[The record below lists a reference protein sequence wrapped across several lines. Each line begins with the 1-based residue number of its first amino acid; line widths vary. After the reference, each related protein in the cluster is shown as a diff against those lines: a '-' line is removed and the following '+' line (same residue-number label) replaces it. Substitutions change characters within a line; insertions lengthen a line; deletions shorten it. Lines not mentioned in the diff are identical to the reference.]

1 MILQSMKMAYTA
13 ILSNKLRS
21 FLTMLGIIIGVTSLV
36 VLVSL
41 VKGATNSVTEDIS
54 ESGKTMI
61 TVNILKDKGKPMTW
75 DEVEDLGKK
84 ESIQTVASVGNTSST
99 AKGRGKNKEIQIT
112 GTTPGY
118 FQIHNLKLSRGRTL
132 KRADLDNSTYSV
144 VLNNRAAKEL
154 LGMEDIVGEEVII
167 GGKSYRVAGVLEK
180 GRTTG
185 WNAEQLEA
193 YIPYTTLMRSS
204 DDVKYVNSFYLTA
217 DSREKMKEAER
228 DVTDFLRNRFGY
240 DDKAFSVMNES
251 QLLKLM
257 ESTQR
262 TLMMMLGGIAG
273 ISLLVGGIG
282 IMNIML
288 VSVTERTREIGIRK
302 AIGADYAGIMLQFLT
317 EALVISLLGCLIG
330 IILSWGIIQ
339 AVNLFLPQY
348 HFGMDR
354 KVILAATLF
363 SAVIGVVFGIYPAN
377 KAAKK
382 KPIDALRFS

>member
-1 MILQSMKMAYTA
+1 MKMAYTA

-118 FQIHNLKLSRGRTL
+118 FEIHNLKLSRGRTL

-154 LGMEDIVGEEVII
+154 LGTEDIVGEEVII

-363 SAVIGVVFGIYPAN
+363 SAVIGVAFGIYPAN

>member
-1 MILQSMKMAYTA
+1 MKMAYTA

-84 ESIQTVASVGNTSST
+84 ESIQTVASVGSMSST

-154 LGMEDIVGEEVII
+154 LGTEDIVGEEVII

>member
-118 FQIHNLKLSRGRTL
+118 FEIHNLKLSRGRTL

-154 LGMEDIVGEEVII
+154 LGTEDIVGEEVII

-317 EALVISLLGCLIG
+317 EALMISLLGCLIG

>member
-1 MILQSMKMAYTA
+1 MKMAYTA

-118 FQIHNLKLSRGRTL
+118 FEIHNLKLSRGRTL

-154 LGMEDIVGEEVII
+154 LGTEDIVGEEVII

>member
-1 MILQSMKMAYTA
+1 
-13 ILSNKLRS
+13 
-21 FLTMLGIIIGVTSLV
+21 
-36 VLVSL
+36 
-41 VKGATNSVTEDIS
+41 
-54 ESGKTMI
+54 
-61 TVNILKDKGKPMTW
+61 
-75 DEVEDLGKK
+75 
-84 ESIQTVASVGNTSST
+84 
-99 AKGRGKNKEIQIT
+99 
-112 GTTPGY
+112 
-118 FQIHNLKLSRGRTL
+118 
-132 KRADLDNSTYSV
+132 
-144 VLNNRAAKEL
+144 
-154 LGMEDIVGEEVII
+154 
-167 GGKSYRVAGVLEK
+167 
-180 GRTTG
+180 
-185 WNAEQLEA
+185 
-193 YIPYTTLMRSS
+193 
-204 DDVKYVNSFYLTA
+204 
-217 DSREKMKEAER
+217 MKEAER

>member
-154 LGMEDIVGEEVII
+154 LGTEDIVGEEVII

>member
-1 MILQSMKMAYTA
+1 M
-13 ILSNKLRS
+13 
-21 FLTMLGIIIGVTSLV
+21 
-36 VLVSL
+36 
-41 VKGATNSVTEDIS
+41 
-54 ESGKTMI
+54 
-61 TVNILKDKGKPMTW
+61 
-75 DEVEDLGKK
+75 
-84 ESIQTVASVGNTSST
+84 
-99 AKGRGKNKEIQIT
+99 
-112 GTTPGY
+112 
-118 FQIHNLKLSRGRTL
+118 
-132 KRADLDNSTYSV
+132 
-144 VLNNRAAKEL
+144 NNRAAKEL
-154 LGMEDIVGEEVII
+154 LGTEDIVGEEVII

>member
-118 FQIHNLKLSRGRTL
+118 FEIHNLKLSRGRTL

-154 LGMEDIVGEEVII
+154 LGTEDIVGEEVII

>member
-1 MILQSMKMAYTA
+1 MKMAYTA

-154 LGMEDIVGEEVII
+154 LGTEDIVGEEVII

>member
-84 ESIQTVASVGNTSST
+84 ESIQTVASVGSMSST

-154 LGMEDIVGEEVII
+154 LGTEDIVGEEVII

>member
-118 FQIHNLKLSRGRTL
+118 FEIHNLKLSRGRTL

-154 LGMEDIVGEEVII
+154 LGTEDVVGEEVII

>member
-118 FQIHNLKLSRGRTL
+118 FEIHNLKLSRGRTL

-154 LGMEDIVGEEVII
+154 LGTEDIVGEEVII

-363 SAVIGVVFGIYPAN
+363 SAVIGVAFGIYPAN

>member
-1 MILQSMKMAYTA
+1 MKMAYTA

-118 FQIHNLKLSRGRTL
+118 FEIHNLKLSRGRTL

-154 LGMEDIVGEEVII
+154 LGTEDIVGEEVII

-317 EALVISLLGCLIG
+317 EALMISLLGCLIG

>member
-154 LGMEDIVGEEVII
+154 LGTEDIVGEEVII

-217 DSREKMKEAER
+217 DSREEMKKAER

-282 IMNIML
+282 ITNIML